1 MSSYIMRQPAFYFH
15 IFQQHKMNI
24 LYNGSNTEV
33 EFSEIYHPLHAMI
46 HARFD
51 DGYENIFFTDVE
63 TGRWTEQDL
72 GFTELAE
79 RVGEEFES
87 QSRKRKSVYRKLKWH
102 YSIQDRKPIHFAYSY
117 YKIFDLPV
125 FEIYSP
131 SRRYLFAMVCV
142 TKTEWK
148 VIKIPGDLQY
158 DNSLII
164 ELTRILEPH
173 V

>member
-1 MSSYIMRQPAFYFH
+1 
-15 IFQQHKMNI
+15 MNI
-24 LYNGSNTEV
+24 LYNGSNTDV
-33 EFSEIYHPLHAMI
+33 EFSEIYHPLHSMV
-46 HARFD
+46 HLRFA

-72 GFTELAE
+72 GFTELADL
-79 RVGEEFES
+79 VGEKYES
-87 QSRKRKSVYRKLKWH
+87 RFKPKKSVYRKLKWH
-102 YSIQDRKPIHFAYSY
+102 YSIQDKKPIHFAYSH

-131 SRRYLFAMVCV
+131 SRRYLFAMVCI

-148 VIKIPGDLQY
+148 VIKIPGDLRY
-158 DNSLII
+158 DNHLIL

-173 V
+173 VN

>member
-1 MSSYIMRQPAFYFH
+1 
-15 IFQQHKMNI
+15 MNI

-33 EFSEIYHPLHAMI
+33 EFSEIYHPLHSMV
-46 HARFD
+46 HMRFA

-72 GFTELAE
+72 GFTELADL
-79 RVGEEFES
+79 VGEKYES
-87 QSRKRKSVYRKLKWH
+87 RIKTKKSVYRKLKWH
-102 YSIQDRKPIHFAYSY
+102 YSIQDKKPIHFAYSH

-131 SRRYLFAMVCV
+131 SRRYLFAMVCI

-148 VIKIPGDLQY
+148 VIKIPGDLRY
-158 DNSLII
+158 DNNLIL

-173 V
+173 VN